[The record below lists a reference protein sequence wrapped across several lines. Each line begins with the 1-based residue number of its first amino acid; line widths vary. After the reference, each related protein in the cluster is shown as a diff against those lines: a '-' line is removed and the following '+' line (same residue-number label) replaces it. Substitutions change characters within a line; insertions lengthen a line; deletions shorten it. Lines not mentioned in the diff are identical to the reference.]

1 MIYIK
6 KWSFW
11 VQLLLLS
18 LTHWGRVTHMCVG
31 NLAIIGTNAGILLI
45 GPCET
50 NFSEILISIQMCSFK
65 KMHFKMLS
73 AKWRPFSL
81 GFNVL
86 SVRHKIIRIRL
97 FPTNVVV
104 VIFRLIY
111 LSQATAISSYETHKC
126 EVNCYANTLLSHKAM
141 MCIFDTKMLKQ
152 FFVWFYWHLIPFS
165 LFETTTW
172 VDRIQQYHDDISSK
186 LMTICM

>member
-6 KWSFW
+6 KRSFW

-31 NLAIIGTNAGILLI
+31 NLAIIGPDDGLSPSRCQAIIWTNAGILFI
-45 GPCET
+45 APCET
-50 NFSEILISIQMCSFK
+50 NFSEILIGIQMCSFK
-65 KMHFKMLS
+65 KMHLKMLS

-86 SVRHKIIRIRL
+86 SVCHKIIRIRL

-111 LSQATAISSYETHKC
+111 LSQATAISSYETHKW

-141 MCIFDTKMLKQ
+141 MCLFDTKMLKQ
-152 FFVWFYWHLIPFS
+152 YFCVVLLASHSFQSVW
-165 LFETTTW
+165 
-172 VDRIQQYHDDISSK
+172 D
-186 LMTICM
+186 